1 MQFDTK
7 VGTDID
13 EAAFWLKKGEVVGI
27 PTETVYGLA
36 ANGLHADA
44 VAKIY
49 DIKNRPSFNPLI
61 LHVANEN
68 ALQDLVVNNKIAQVF
83 MHAFMPGPLT
93 LVLPRKAIVP
103 DITTAGLDTVGVRI
117 PNHEL
122 TQSLLQKLDF
132 PLAAPSANPSGYVS
146 PTKAEH
152 VAENLS
158 GKIPYVLDG
167 GACIVG
173 LESTIIGFE
182 NGQPV
187 CYRHGGLAIEV
198 LEKLIDQQIPL
209 RIQADVLH
217 SPGQMKSHYATNTPL
232 FIIENEEDIKQW
244 KGKHIGCIVYDQ
256 FMSEIPHENQMLLS
270 PDSDLHTAAK
280 NLFQAMREMDARGF
294 EMILAQKVQNT
305 GIGYA
310 INDRLQR
317 AQHHLKN
324 V

>member
-1 MQFDTK
+1 MHFQTK

-13 EAAFWLKKGEVVGI
+13 EAVFWLKKGEVVGI

-36 ANGLHADA
+36 ANGLSADA

-49 DIKNRPSFNPLI
+49 SIKNRPSFNPLI
-61 LHVANEN
+61 LHVADENRLHDLIMQNEM
-68 ALQDLVVNNKIAQVF
+68 AKTLI
-83 MHAFMPGPLT
+83 HSCMPGPLT
-93 LVLPRKAIVP
+93 LVLPRKSIVP
-103 DITTAGLDTVGVRI
+103 DIVTAGLNTVGVRM
-117 PNHEL
+117 PNHE
-122 TQSLLQKLDF
+122 TTRTLLKKLDF

-146 PTKAEH
+146 PTMAEH
-152 VAENLS
+152 VAENLA

-167 GACIVG
+167 GTCTIG
-173 LESTIIGFE
+173 IESTIIGFE

-209 RIQADVLH
+209 HIQADVLH

-232 FIIENEEDIKQW
+232 FIIQNKEDIKQW

-294 EMILAQKVQNT
+294 EIILAQKVQNT